1 MKPIIKCIVLCVV
14 ILFSGCT
21 MKKQMRIDIDTYI
34 NNQASYI
41 NKEVIIKATLED
53 IVSRYSLYLGKRIE
67 ISAPLTYF
75 GSKKF
80 WTWYILLQ
88 KDEHTLKCFTHY
100 YRLKAANEAHNLLLR
115 AKSKNEPIR
124 VLGVLFKDGLEIEV
138 FSYDGLYV
146 DPSIYLR
153 QR

>member
-1 MKPIIKCIVLCVV
+1 MKPFIKYILLCVV
-14 ILFSGCT
+14 ILFSGCAI
-21 MKKQMRIDIDTYI
+21 KKQVRIDIDTYI
-34 NNQASYI
+34 ENQASYV
-41 NKEVIIKATLED
+41 NKDVMITASLED

-67 ISAPLTYF
+67 ISAPLNYF

-88 KDEHTLKCFTHY
+88 KGEHTLRCFTHY
-100 YRLKAANEAHNLLLR
+100 YRLKATNEAQNLLLR

-124 VLGVLFKDGLEIEV
+124 VLGVLFKDGLEIEE

-153 QR
+153 QQ